1 MHALTKLW
9 NLTLQ
14 ITNIEERVR
23 YVCEQVRG
31 VFADCD
37 VNCHRKCET
46 LMPNLCGVNQK
57 LIVEALSSVKKGS
70 ETRET
75 GTPFLATN
83 PDLRLSCEP
92 RDDPPRGTLGR
103 VTPPATSIPHFRK
116 YNIDDFH
123 FLKLLGKGS
132 FGKVLLAEL
141 KNTECY
147 YAIKCLKKD
156 VVLEDDDVECTLI
169 ERKVLA
175 LGTKHP
181 YLCHL
186 FCTFQTEVS
195 GL

>member
-1 MHALTKLW
+1 MKSGRKGKHKGEEGSENSSSAQGEKARTKLKF
-9 NLTLQ
+9 
-14 ITNIEERVR
+14 ESGKE
-23 YVCEQVRG
+23 
-31 VFADCD
+31 
-37 VNCHRKCET
+37 
-46 LMPNLCGVNQK
+46 
-57 LIVEALSSVKKGS
+57 KGS
-70 ETRET
+70 SSSSESRET

-92 RDDPPRGTLGR
+92 RDEPSRGTPGR

-186 FCTFQTEVS
+186 FCTFQTESPVVFNPRPTE
-195 GL
+195 

>member
-9 NLTLQ
+9 NLKLQ
-14 ITNIEERVR
+14 EKVR
-23 YVCEQVRG
+23 DVCEQVRG
-31 VFADCD
+31 IFADCD

-132 FGKVLLAEL
+132 FGKVSDVCNRELSKRASLAGGYCDSPSSL
-141 KNTECY
+141 
-147 YAIKCLKKD
+147 
-156 VVLEDDDVECTLI
+156 
-169 ERKVLA
+169 
-175 LGTKHP
+175 P
-181 YLCHL
+181 
-186 FCTFQTEVS
+186 
-195 GL
+195 